1 MWIDSKGTLTPD
13 QQQFNS
19 TLRVAPYTSAGKDVI
34 YAPGYYKCLKPRARA
49 KFHGVQSQSS
59 SSVRAGEDGSP
70 MVVQPAKR
78 VTKKSVDGEA
88 FKSIDGIKKG
98 EALNNN
104 CADVEGTL
112 QLNQEEQQIS
122 DSISTLSPP
131 INAPNSKEVNM
142 ESRNLILNSVSEAEL
157 FDIQI
162 REIDEALKAFGNNS
176 EFKEIPTAVINS
188 QSNSPVKQVI
198 SDERE
203 RARQVG
209 TRATRGKKFTTT
221 TNEKKKRAGGQ
232 GEGSRR
238 VGNGEKKLWEAEGS
252 VSSGVTK

>member
-1 MWIDSKGTLTPD
+1 M
-13 QQQFNS
+13 
-19 TLRVAPYTSAGKDVI
+19 
-34 YAPGYYKCLKPRARA
+34 
-49 KFHGVQSQSS
+49 
-59 SSVRAGEDGSP
+59 
-70 MVVQPAKR
+70 
-78 VTKKSVDGEA
+78 TKKSVDGEA
-88 FKSIDGIKKG
+88 FKNIDGIKKG

-112 QLNQEEQQIS
+112 QPNQEDQQIS
-122 DSISTLSPP
+122 NSISTLLPP

-142 ESRNLILNSVSEAEL
+142 ESKNLILNSVSKAEL

-188 QSNSPVKQVI
+188 QSNSPVKQVV

-209 TRATRGKKFTTT
+209 TRAIREKKFTTA
-221 TNEKKKRAGGQ
+221 TNGKKINK
-232 GEGSRR
+232 
-238 VGNGEKKLWEAEGS
+238 
-252 VSSGVTK
+252 

>member
-1 MWIDSKGTLTPD
+1 MDEIIMNSTTSSIFFVEIFIVQEIPVRFKTRKVAEEICDTIEEVQKSTSAVDEEGGHFIRVQVLIDISLPLCQVKELLHQINI

-19 TLRVAPYTSAGKDVI
+19 TLRAAPYTSAQKDVI
-34 YAPGYYKCLKPRARA
+34 YTPCYYKHSKPRARA

-104 CADVEGTL
+104 CVDVKGTL
-112 QLNQEEQQIS
+112 QPNQEEQQIS

-131 INAPNSKEVNM
+131 INAPN
-142 ESRNLILNSVSEAEL
+142 
-157 FDIQI
+157 
-162 REIDEALKAFGNNS
+162 
-176 EFKEIPTAVINS
+176 
-188 QSNSPVKQVI
+188 
-198 SDERE
+198 
-203 RARQVG
+203 
-209 TRATRGKKFTTT
+209 
-221 TNEKKKRAGGQ
+221 
-232 GEGSRR
+232 
-238 VGNGEKKLWEAEGS
+238 
-252 VSSGVTK
+252 